1 MKIYANQIATTLK
14 DGLAPCYLL
23 FGDEPFQ
30 INDCRL
36 QIKQAAKQQ
45 GVEEF
50 IRLSDDDQFEWD
62 ELIDHCQSM
71 SLFSSTKLIELEL
84 TTGKMPKAGSDAI
97 KQITEQL
104 SAETSLVI
112 FGPKLESSQ
121 TRAAWFKGLDKI
133 GIYIPVYEI
142 DGNHLQ
148 RWLKDQLAKHKMQ
161 MSYEAQVYLLEYTA
175 GNLLAWA
182 QELEKI
188 SMALNSSNIT
198 LTDVEKLV
206 ADQSRYSVFQLID
219 QLWAGNAK
227 QCINII
233 ERLKLEELE
242 PNIILWALQK
252 DVVLIQQLNQA
263 LNYKLDTKSIL
274 DSHKVWKNK
283 QALYLNQAKRI
294 PTHILNAAVHQ
305 LSQIDQ
311 GIKFHT
317 LPCPYSMFAHVCL
330 MLTGATD
337 LANVKLP
344 LDLDLELN

>member
-1 MKIYANQIATTLK
+1 MKIYANQITNTLK
-14 DGLAPCYLL
+14 GGLAPCYLL

-50 IRLSDDDQFEWD
+50 IRLSVDDQFEWD
-62 ELIDHCQSM
+62 DLVEHCQSM

-84 TTGKMPKAGSDAI
+84 PTGKLPKAGSDAI

-104 SAETSLVI
+104 SADTILVI

-121 TRAAWFKGLDKI
+121 TRAAWFKGLDNL
-133 GIYIPVYEI
+133 GVYIPVYDI

-148 RWLKDQLAKHKMQ
+148 RWLKEQLTKRKMQ
-161 MSYEAQVYLLEYTA
+161 MSYEAQVYLLEFTA
-175 GNLLAWA
+175 GNLLACA

-188 SMALNSSNIT
+188 SMALSSSNIT

-227 QCINII
+227 QCVNII
-233 ERLKLEELE
+233 ERLKIDELE

-252 DVVLIQQLNQA
+252 DVLLIQQLNQA
-263 LNYKLDTKSIL
+263 LTYKLDTKSIL
-274 DSHKVWKNK
+274 DANKVWKNK

-294 PTHILNAAVHQ
+294 PADILNAAVDQ

-311 GIKFHT
+311 SIKFHT
-317 LPCPYSMFAHVCL
+317 LICPYSLFVHVCL
-330 MLTGATD
+330 MLTGAVQ
-337 LANVKLP
+337 LAGIKLP
-344 LDLDLELN
+344 LDLELI

>member
-1 MKIYANQIATTLK
+1 MKIYANQITNTLK
-14 DGLAPCYLL
+14 GGLAPCYLL

-30 INDCRL
+30 INDCRI
-36 QIKQAAKQQ
+36 QIKQAAKKQ

-62 ELIDHCQSM
+62 ELVEHCQSM

-84 TTGKMPKAGSDAI
+84 STGKLPKAGSDAI

-104 SAETSLVI
+104 SADTCLVI

-121 TRAAWFKGLDKI
+121 TRAAWFKGLDNL
-133 GIYIPVYEI
+133 GIYIPVYDI

-148 RWLKDQLAKHKMQ
+148 RWLKDQLSKRKMQ
-161 MSYEAQVYLLEYTA
+161 MAYEAQVYLLEYTA
-175 GNLLAWA
+175 GNLLACA

-188 SMALNSSNIT
+188 SMALSSSNIT
-198 LTDVEKLV
+198 LSDVEKLV

-227 QCINII
+227 QCVNII
-233 ERLKLEELE
+233 ERLKIEELE

-252 DVVLIQQLNQA
+252 DVLLIQQLNQA
-263 LNYKLDTKSIL
+263 LTYNLDTKSIL
-274 DSHKVWKNK
+274 DTHKVWKNK
-283 QALYLNQAKRI
+283 QAVYLNQAKRI
-294 PTHILNAAVHQ
+294 PAEILNVAVNQ

-311 GIKFHT
+311 AIKFHT
-317 LPCPYSMFAHVCL
+317 LTCPYSMFVHVCL
-330 MLTGATD
+330 MLTGATQ
-337 LANVKLP
+337 LADIKLP
-344 LDLDLELN
+344 LDAEFI

>member
-1 MKIYANQIATTLK
+1 MKIYANQITNTLK
-14 DGLAPCYLL
+14 GGLAPCYLL

-30 INDCRL
+30 INDCRI

-62 ELIDHCQSM
+62 ELVEHCQSM

-84 TTGKMPKAGSDAI
+84 STGKLPKAGSDAI

-104 SAETSLVI
+104 STDTCLVI

-121 TRAAWFKGLDKI
+121 TRAAWFKGLDNL
-133 GIYIPVYEI
+133 GIYIPVYDI

-148 RWLKDQLAKHKMQ
+148 RWLKDQLSKRKMQ
-161 MSYEAQVYLLEYTA
+161 MAYEAQVYLLEYTA
-175 GNLLAWA
+175 GNLLACA

-188 SMALNSSNIT
+188 SMALSSSNIT
-198 LTDVEKLV
+198 LSDVEKLV

-227 QCINII
+227 QCVNII
-233 ERLKLEELE
+233 ERLKIEELE

-252 DVVLIQQLNQA
+252 DVLLIQQLNQA
-263 LNYKLDTKSIL
+263 LTYNLDTKSIL
-274 DSHKVWKNK
+274 DTHKVWKNK
-283 QALYLNQAKRI
+283 QAVYLNQAKRI
-294 PTHILNAAVHQ
+294 PAEILNVAVNQ

-311 GIKFHT
+311 AIKFHT
-317 LPCPYSMFAHVCL
+317 LTCPYSMFVHVCL
-330 MLTGATD
+330 MLTGATQ
-337 LANVKLP
+337 LADIKLP
-344 LDLDLELN
+344 LDAEFI